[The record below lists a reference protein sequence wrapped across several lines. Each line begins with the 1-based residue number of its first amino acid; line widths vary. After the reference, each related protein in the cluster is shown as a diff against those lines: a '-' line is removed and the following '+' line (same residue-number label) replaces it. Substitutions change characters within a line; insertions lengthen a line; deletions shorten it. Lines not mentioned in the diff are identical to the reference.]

1 MARAL
6 ITSWRTSLPTIE
18 IVSFVRQATWDAP
31 EAGTRSKLPA
41 DAVDLL
47 RYRRCDLEETM
58 SRPATDKSGEPLE
71 VLTLRV
77 PARHMKLLD
86 LLALGMTL
94 RSGKPV
100 GRGEALRRAMAPVF
114 DALEAN
120 EDVRG
125 ALSAAEE
132 MGVDTI
138 RGLRLGVRT
147 LPVLP
152 GGIEQALDALGVVG
166 PEAKAAP
173 KALAGRGKP
182 SRGRRRAPRPTEP
195 AAESEAVDFYAPG
208 MEATPSKPPA
218 PKSKRRG
225 RRKS

>member
-1 MARAL
+1 
-6 ITSWRTSLPTIE
+6 
-18 IVSFVRQATWDAP
+18 
-31 EAGTRSKLPA
+31 
-41 DAVDLL
+41 
-47 RYRRCDLEETM
+47 M

-94 RSGKPV
+94 RFGKPV

-125 ALSAAEE
+125 ALSVAEE

-147 LPVLP
+147 LPALP

-182 SRGRRRAPRPTEP
+182 SRGRAPRPTEP
-195 AAESEAVDFYAPG
+195 AAESEGIDFYAPG
-208 MEATPSKPPA
+208 MEVTSGKPPA

-225 RRKS
+225 HRKP